1 MLKILYAAEEEK
13 VEIDEAGNLTITPL
27 DGAAAD
33 EDNLLEEEG
42 KDDAW
47 MSDYLLIIIFIM
59 EEDNYYQV
67 SAPKVHFQ
75 QKRAS
80 LVK

>member
-1 MLKILYAAEEEK
+1 
-13 VEIDEAGNLTITPL
+13 
-27 DGAAAD
+27 
-33 EDNLLEEEG
+33 LLEEEG